1 MRARASLLAA
11 LAIAALAL
19 ALVVRRG
26 DGGAAPAPA
35 ARTGPA
41 PPDAATACAG
51 GAGRTRRVSVPV
63 PGEPARSALVHLP
76 GGHPARM
83 ALVLALHGAYG
94 NGAFMEGYS
103 GLSKLADRE
112 GFGVVY
118 PDAAGPRWRIGA
130 GDGADD
136 VRFLDAL
143 LDRVLA
149 GGCFDARRV
158 AAVGVSNG
166 AGMAARFACAGD
178 DRLAGLVAVAGD
190 YRTLPACAARRPLSV
205 LEIHGTADAVV
216 PYGTAQDPRGGV
228 FGWVTAWV
236 DRDACPAAPRAH
248 VAEPAH
254 PPDGVDAVPR
264 RDDGRARAPRRR
276 PPRLARRRPAGPGG
290 GARRVGDRGDVDLPA
305 RPPPR
310 AYPRPVARS
319 RYTVPRGCPAAA
331 LTSRAWARAQRT
343 TAGQPRRG
351 HDGRPSSA

>member
-1 MRARASLLAA
+1 
-11 LAIAALAL
+11 
-19 ALVVRRG
+19 
-26 DGGAAPAPA
+26 
-35 ARTGPA
+35 
-41 PPDAATACAG
+41 
-51 GAGRTRRVSVPV
+51 
-63 PGEPARSALVHLP
+63 
-76 GGHPARM
+76 M

-118 PDAAGPRWRIGA
+118 PDAAGPRWRISA

-190 YRTLPACAARRPLSV
+190 YRALPACAARRPLSV
-205 LEIHGTADAVV
+205 LEIHGTADAAA

-236 DRDACPAAPRAH
+236 DRDACAAAPRAQW
-248 VAEPAH
+248 
-254 PPDGVDAVPR
+254 R
-264 RDDGRARAPRRR
+264 RARASSGWRGRGAATGRRSSMC
-276 PPRLARRRPAGPGG
+276 ASS
-290 GARRVGDRGDVDLPA
+290 A
-305 RPPPR
+305 RPTPGR
-310 AYPRPVARS
+310 APIRR
-319 RYTVPRGCPAAA
+319 T
-331 LTSRAWARAQRT
+331 RAGLGVSATGEAWEFLRT
-343 TAGQPRRG
+343 KRLSP
-351 HDGRPSSA
+351 

>member
-41 PPDAATACAG
+41 PPDAATACGG

-205 LEIHGTADAVV
+205 LEIHGTADAAA

-236 DRDACPAAPRAH
+236 DRDACSAAPRRTWQSPRILRMAWTRCRDGTTVEH
-248 VAEPAH
+248 VRLVGAPHAWPGAD
-254 PPDGVDAVPR
+254 PPDPGAGLGVSATGETWTFL
-264 RDDGRARAPRRR
+264 RDR
-276 PPRLARRRPAGPGG
+276 RLAPT
-290 GARRVGDRGDVDLPA
+290 RG
-305 RPPPR
+305 R
-310 AYPRPVARS
+310 
-319 RYTVPRGCPAAA
+319 
-331 LTSRAWARAQRT
+331 
-343 TAGQPRRG
+343 
-351 HDGRPSSA
+351 